1 MYTKPLYDDDV
12 WDELCSDPLYPC
24 RDCKKCNVPR
34 TCHTKDC
41 GAWREWWK
49 IRYSQAIRA
58 LKEIKRGIVHD

>member
-24 RDCKKCNVPR
+24 GRCTKCNAPR

-41 GAWREWWK
+41 VDWREWWK
-49 IRYSQAIRA
+49 LRYSQARRT
-58 LKEIKRGIVHD
+58 LKNIKRGKVNV